1 MNVDKVF
8 DRKREIISM
17 PVDKS
22 YKSKN
27 PLVRWYFTSIH
38 RISVE
43 LAGLKGNEAI
53 LDFGCGS
60 KELSKRLQNYKVYN
74 YDINP
79 DLTEVKD
86 YKKLKPDV
94 IFAISAFEHI
104 PKNEIED
111 IINNFKKMNPN
122 VNLIVALPKCG
133 ILNKIGSI
141 LTGTYKL
148 NKLAHISYYKDINK
162 LLMKQM
168 NLIKKKNF
176 IFMYEFS
183 KWCFK

>member
-94 IFAISAFEHI
+94 IFAISAFTSFLTSSRSNFFASSRETD
-104 PKNEIED
+104 EICSSCLRYLVRTSS
-111 IINNFKKMNPN
+111 ISVVFAN
-122 VNLIVALPKCG
+122 AL
-133 ILNKIGSI
+133 
-141 LTGTYKL
+141 
-148 NKLAHISYYKDINK
+148 
-162 LLMKQM
+162 LLSV
-168 NLIKKKNF
+168 IK
-176 IFMYEFS
+176 S
-183 KWCFK
+183 